1 MNIPPNT
8 ANLPL
13 ATVVNLATENLRR
26 ENNQREVISQV
37 AATNSAAAE
46 KGVASDKDR
55 GRSPTQANQQFDFTS
70 LQNEAEQKAT
80 SITEQESRQ
89 NQQQNRQQSDND
101 SGAEN
106 TSGTATKDNNDEAQ
120 QLLEEKVIS
129 QLKIRDR
136 EVRAHEMAHANI
148 GGTTTGTPSYTF
160 EVGPDGKKY
169 AVSGEVDVDLSI
181 VTGDPQATIVKMQ
194 KVYAAALA
202 PISPSIQDTRVAASA
217 TQKILTAQ
225 SELLVANNETLNKSI
240 QGGVEGAY
248 NAEKI
253 TGLAAKP
260 TSNNNYSNRLND
272 SVLTIQPEFL
282 SDNDLQKFPSFQQP
296 PLQQSVEVKQRADR
310 IEFYYNTI
318 SQGMDKPNTYQFKLM
333 A

>member
-13 ATVVNLATENLRR
+13 ATVVNQATETLRR

-37 AATNSAAAE
+37 AATNSSAAE

-55 GRSPTQANQQFDFTS
+55 GRSAAQANQHVDFAS
-70 LQNEAEQKAT
+70 LQKVAEQKAST
-80 SITEQESRQ
+80 ITEQESRQ

-101 SGAEN
+101 SSTEN
-106 TSGTATKDNNDEAQ
+106 TSDSATKNNNDEAQ
-120 QLLEEKVIS
+120 QLVEEKVVS
-129 QLKIRDR
+129 QLKVRDR
-136 EVRAHEMAHANI
+136 EVRVHEMAHANI

-169 AVSGEVDVDLSI
+169 AISGEVDVDLSI
-181 VTGDPQATIVKMQ
+181 VPGDPQATIVKMQ

-202 PISPSIQDTRVAASA
+202 PVSPSIQDTRVAASA

-225 SELLVANNETLNKSI
+225 SELVAANNETLNNSI
-240 QGGVEGAY
+240 QGVVEGAY
-248 NAEKI
+248 NVEQV

-260 TSNNNYSNRLND
+260 SNSNNYTNRLND
-272 SVLTIQPEFL
+272 SVSTMQPEFFSNNNMQDAPL
-282 SDNDLQKFPSFQQP
+282 FQQQ
-296 PLQQSVEVKQRADR
+296 PLQQSIEVIQRAER
-310 IEFYYNTI
+310 IELFYNRV
-318 SQGMDKPNTYQFKLM
+318 SQGMDKPNTYQFELM

>member
-13 ATVVNLATENLRR
+13 ATVVNQATETLRR

-37 AATNSAAAE
+37 AATNSSAAE

-55 GRSPTQANQQFDFTS
+55 GRSPAQANQHVDFAS
-70 LQNEAEQKAT
+70 LQKVAEQKAST
-80 SITEQESRQ
+80 ITEQESRQ

-101 SGAEN
+101 SNTEN
-106 TSGTATKDNNDEAQ
+106 TSDSATKNNNDEAQ
-120 QLLEEKVIS
+120 QLVEEKVVS
-129 QLKIRDR
+129 QLKVRDR
-136 EVRAHEMAHANI
+136 EVRVHEMAHANI

-169 AVSGEVDVDLSI
+169 AISGEVDVDLSI
-181 VTGDPQATIVKMQ
+181 VPGDPQATIVKMQ

-202 PISPSIQDTRVAASA
+202 PVSPSIQDTRVAASA

-225 SELLVANNETLNKSI
+225 SELVAANNETPNNSI
-240 QGGVEGAY
+240 QGVVEGAY
-248 NAEKI
+248 NVEQV

-260 TSNNNYSNRLND
+260 SNSNNYSNRLND
-272 SVLTIQPEFL
+272 SVSTMQPEFFSNNNMQEAL
-282 SDNDLQKFPSFQQP
+282 LFQQQ
-296 PLQQSVEVKQRADR
+296 PLQQSIEVIQRAER
-310 IEFYYNTI
+310 IELFYNRV
-318 SQGMDKPNTYQFKLM
+318 SQGMDKPNTYQFELM

>member
-13 ATVVNLATENLRR
+13 ATVVNQATETLRR

-37 AATNSAAAE
+37 AATNSSAAE

-55 GRSPTQANQQFDFTS
+55 GRSPAQANQHVDFAS
-70 LQNEAEQKAT
+70 LQKVAEQKAST
-80 SITEQESRQ
+80 ITEQESRQ

-101 SGAEN
+101 SSTEN
-106 TSGTATKDNNDEAQ
+106 TSDSATKNNNDEAQ
-120 QLLEEKVIS
+120 QLVEEKVVS
-129 QLKIRDR
+129 QLKVRDR
-136 EVRAHEMAHANI
+136 EVRVHEMAHANI

-169 AVSGEVDVDLSI
+169 AISGEVDVDLSI
-181 VTGDPQATIVKMQ
+181 VPGDPQATIVKMQ

-202 PISPSIQDTRVAASA
+202 PVSPSIQDTRVAASA

-225 SELLVANNETLNKSI
+225 SELVAANNETLNNSI
-240 QGGVEGAY
+240 QGVVEGAY
-248 NAEKI
+248 NVEQV

-260 TSNNNYSNRLND
+260 SNSNNYTNRLND
-272 SVLTIQPEFL
+272 SVSTMQPEFFSNNNMQDAPL
-282 SDNDLQKFPSFQQP
+282 FQQK
-296 PLQQSVEVKQRADR
+296 PLQQSIEVIQRAER
-310 IEFYYNTI
+310 IELFYNRV
-318 SQGMDKPNTYQFKLM
+318 SQGMDKPNTYQFELM